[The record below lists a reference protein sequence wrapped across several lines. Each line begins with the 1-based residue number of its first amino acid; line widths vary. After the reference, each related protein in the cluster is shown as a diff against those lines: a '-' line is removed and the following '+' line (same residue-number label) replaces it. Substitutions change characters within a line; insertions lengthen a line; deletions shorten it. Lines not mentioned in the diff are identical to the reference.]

1 MWSKTVEKAA
11 FGDFLA
17 SLKTPMNRAF
27 REGQKY
33 LLRKILLTQE
43 RTIFFSGENF
53 CSLPREIFFEPQ
65 WQKREDVAELT
76 KECSRPNCIALL
88 LIGDSTQCVI
98 IGIRN
103 ELCPEVC
110 FFSLPRLSQNQHT
123 LQTPARRPMKK
134 LLGTLRQSPLVVK
147 INLTLKYRTFAAI
160 VGFGKRQK
168 GLSPKNQRFE
178 HIHEKR

>member
-53 CSLPREIFFEPQ
+53 CSLPREFFFEPQ
-65 WQKREDVAELT
+65 WQK
-76 KECSRPNCIALL
+76 K
-88 LIGDSTQCVI
+88 
-98 IGIRN
+98 
-103 ELCPEVC
+103 
-110 FFSLPRLSQNQHT
+110 
-123 LQTPARRPMKK
+123 RRC
-134 LLGTLRQSPLVVK
+134 GRA
-147 INLTLKYRTFAAI
+147 N
-160 VGFGKRQK
+160 KRVF
-168 GLSPKNQRFE
+168 PP
-178 HIHEKR
+178 

>member
-53 CSLPREIFFEPQ
+53 SLNLSGK
-65 WQKREDVAELT
+65 KREDVAELT

-123 LQTPARRPMKK
+123 LQTPAKRPMKK